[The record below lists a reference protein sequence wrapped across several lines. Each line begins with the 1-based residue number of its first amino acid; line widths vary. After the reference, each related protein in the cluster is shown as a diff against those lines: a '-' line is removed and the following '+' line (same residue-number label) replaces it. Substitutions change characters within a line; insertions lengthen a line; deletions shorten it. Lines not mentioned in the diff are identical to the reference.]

1 MDNAKGYKAFK
12 PGMICRDKQYAENT
26 DYEEVGGKICEKGMM
41 HYCVNPFDVLNFYDL
56 VDESGKFSDF
66 AEVKALDQPISGSDG
81 KFATKKLHI
90 GAKLSFAGFIKACI
104 DYTKEQTIVNMP
116 KSDVATGDY
125 AKIGSSGDYAQ
136 IGSSGDYAKIG
147 SSGDYAKI
155 GSSGDSAKIGSS
167 GDYAKIGSS
176 GDSAKI
182 GSSGDSAQIGSS
194 GDYAKIGSSGG
205 YAKIGSS
212 GDSAK
217 IGSSGYSAQIG
228 SSGDYAKIGSSGDY
242 AQIGSSGGYAKIGSS
257 GDSAKIGSSGDS
269 AKIGSSGYS
278 AKIGSS
284 GGSAK
289 IGSSGGSAQID
300 STGVDSVICCAGHGC
315 TVKAKIG
322 SWITLAE
329 WEYSEE
335 KGRSV
340 PRFVKTEYVDGEK
353 IKPDTWYQLKNGEF
367 VEVNR

>member
-12 PGMICRDKQYAENT
+12 PGMICREKQYAENT

-116 KSDVATGDY
+116 KSDVATGD
-125 AKIGSSGDYAQ
+125 SAQ
-136 IGSSGDYAKIG
+136 
-147 SSGDYAKI
+147 I

-167 GDYAKIGSS
+167 GDYA
-176 GDSAKI
+176 
-182 GSSGDSAQIGSS
+182 Q
-194 GDYAKIGSSGG
+194 
-205 YAKIGSS
+205 IGSS

-228 SSGDYAKIGSSGDY
+228 SSGDYAKIGSSGD
-242 AQIGSSGGYAKIGSS
+242 
-257 GDSAKIGSSGDS
+257 SAK
-269 AKIGSSGYS
+269 
-278 AKIGSS
+278 
-284 GGSAK
+284 
-289 IGSSGGSAQID
+289 ID

>member
-12 PGMICRDKQYAENT
+12 PGMICKDKQYAENT
-26 DYEEVGGKICEKGMM
+26 DYEEGGGKICAKGMM

-90 GAKLSFAGFIKACI
+90 GAKLSFAGFIKDCI

-125 AKIGSSGDYAQ
+125 AKIGSSGD
-136 IGSSGDYAKIG
+136 
-147 SSGDYAKI
+147 
-155 GSSGDSAKIGSS
+155 
-167 GDYAKIGSS
+167 
-176 GDSAKI
+176 
-182 GSSGDSAQIGSS
+182 SAQIGSS
-194 GDYAKIGSSGG
+194 GDY
-205 YAKIGSS
+205 
-212 GDSAK
+212 
-217 IGSSGYSAQIG
+217 
-228 SSGDYAKIGSSGDY
+228 
-242 AQIGSSGGYAKIGSS
+242 
-257 GDSAKIGSSGDS
+257 
-269 AKIGSSGYS
+269 
-278 AKIGSS
+278 
-284 GGSAK
+284 
-289 IGSSGGSAQID
+289 AQID
-300 STGVDSVICCAGHGC
+300 STGVDSVICCAGRGC

>member
-66 AEVKALDQPISGSDG
+66 AEVKALDQPISGPDG

-116 KSDVATGDY
+116 KSDVATGNSAKIGSSGDY
-125 AKIGSSGDYAQ
+125 AQIGSSGDSAKIGSSGDYAQ
-136 IGSSGDYAKIG
+136 IGSSGDYAK
-147 SSGDYAKI
+147 
-155 GSSGDSAKIGSS
+155 
-167 GDYAKIGSS
+167 
-176 GDSAKI
+176 
-182 GSSGDSAQIGSS
+182 
-194 GDYAKIGSSGG
+194 
-205 YAKIGSS
+205 
-212 GDSAK
+212 
-217 IGSSGYSAQIG
+217 
-228 SSGDYAKIGSSGDY
+228 
-242 AQIGSSGGYAKIGSS
+242 
-257 GDSAKIGSSGDS
+257 
-269 AKIGSSGYS
+269 
-278 AKIGSS
+278 
-284 GGSAK
+284 
-289 IGSSGGSAQID
+289 ID

-315 TVKAKIG
+315 TVKAKVG

-329 WEYSEE
+329 WEYSKE

-340 PRFVKTEYVDGEK
+340 PRCVKTEYVDGEK

>member
-12 PGMICRDKQYAENT
+12 PGMICKDKQYAENT
-26 DYEEVGGKICEKGMM
+26 DYEEVGGTICEKGMM
-41 HYCVNPFDVLNFYDL
+41 HYCVNPFDVLNFYNL

-116 KSDVATGDY
+116 KSDVTT
-125 AKIGSSGDYAQ
+125 
-136 IGSSGDYAKIG
+136 
-147 SSGDYAKI
+147 
-155 GSSGDSAKIGSS
+155 
-167 GDYAKIGSS
+167 
-176 GDSAKI
+176 
-182 GSSGDSAQIGSS
+182 
-194 GDYAKIGSSGG
+194 
-205 YAKIGSS
+205 
-212 GDSAK
+212 
-217 IGSSGYSAQIG
+217 GYSAQIG
-228 SSGDYAKIGSSGDY
+228 SSGYYAKIGSSGNY
-242 AQIGSSGGYAKIGSS
+242 AQIGSSG
-257 GDSAKIGSSGDS
+257 D
-269 AKIGSSGYS
+269 
-278 AKIGSS
+278 
-284 GGSAK
+284 
-289 IGSSGGSAQID
+289 SAQID
-300 STGVDSVICCAGHGC
+300 STGVDSVICCAGRGC

-335 KGRSV
+335 KGRYV
-340 PRFVKTEYVDGEK
+340 PRCVKTEYVDGEN

>member
-1 MDNAKGYKAFK
+1 MDNAKGYKAFN
-12 PGMICRDKQYAENT
+12 PGMICNDKQYAENT

-66 AEVKALDQPISGSDG
+66 AEVNALDQPISGSDG

-116 KSDVATGDY
+116 KSDVTTGD
-125 AKIGSSGDYAQ
+125 S
-136 IGSSGDYAKIG
+136 
-147 SSGDYAKI
+147 
-155 GSSGDSAKIGSS
+155 
-167 GDYAKIGSS
+167 
-176 GDSAKI
+176 
-182 GSSGDSAQIGSS
+182 
-194 GDYAKIGSSGG
+194 
-205 YAKIGSS
+205 
-212 GDSAK
+212 
-217 IGSSGYSAQIG
+217 
-228 SSGDYAKIGSSGDY
+228 
-242 AQIGSSGGYAKIGSS
+242 AKIGSS

-269 AKIGSSGYS
+269 AKIGSSGD
-278 AKIGSS
+278 
-284 GGSAK
+284 
-289 IGSSGGSAQID
+289 SAQID

-340 PRFVKTEYVDGEK
+340 PRCVKTEYVDGEK
-353 IKPDTWYQLKNGEF
+353 IKADTWYRLKNGEF
-367 VEVNR
+367 VEVE

>member
-12 PGMICRDKQYAENT
+12 PGMICKDKQYAENT

-90 GAKLSFAGFIKACI
+90 GAKLSFAGFINACI

-116 KSDVATGDY
+116 KSDVTTGNSAQIGSSGDSAQIGSSGNSAKIGSLGDY

-136 IGSSGDYAKIG
+136 IGSSGYSAQIG
-147 SSGDYAKI
+147 SSGY
-155 GSSGDSAKIGSS
+155 SAKIGSS
-167 GDYAKIGSS
+167 GY
-176 GDSAKI
+176 
-182 GSSGDSAQIGSS
+182 
-194 GDYAKIGSSGG
+194 Y
-205 YAKIGSS
+205 
-212 GDSAK
+212 AK

-228 SSGDYAKIGSSGDY
+228 SSGNYAKIGSSGYSAQIGSSGYYAQIGSSGHSAQIGSSGNYAQIGSSGHAAQIGSSGDY
-242 AQIGSSGGYAKIGSS
+242 AQIGSSGNYAQIGSSGHAAQIGSS
-257 GDSAKIGSSGDS
+257 GDYAQIGSSGD
-269 AKIGSSGYS
+269 
-278 AKIGSS
+278 
-284 GGSAK
+284 
-289 IGSSGGSAQID
+289 SAQID
-300 STGVDSVICCAGHGC
+300 STGVDSVICCAGRGC

-335 KGRSV
+335 KGRYV
-340 PRFVKTEYVDGEK
+340 PRCVKTEYVDGEN

-367 VEVNR
+367 VEVR

>member
-12 PGMICRDKQYAENT
+12 PGMVCRDKQYAENT

-66 AEVKALDQPISGSDG
+66 AEVKALDQPVSGSNG

-104 DYTKEQTIVNMP
+104 DYTKEQTIDNMP
-116 KSDVATGDY
+116 KSDV
-125 AKIGSSGDYAQ
+125 GSGNSAQ
-136 IGSSGDYAKIG
+136 
-147 SSGDYAKI
+147 I

-167 GDYAKIGSS
+167 GNYAQIGGS
-176 GDSAKI
+176 GNSAQI

-194 GDYAKIGSSGG
+194 GDSAKIGSSGN
-205 YAKIGSS
+205 YAQIGSS

-217 IGSSGYSAQIG
+217 IGSSGN
-228 SSGDYAKIGSSGDY
+228 
-242 AQIGSSGGYAKIGSS
+242 
-257 GDSAKIGSSGDS
+257 SAKIGSSGH
-269 AKIGSSGYS
+269 Y
-278 AKIGSS
+278 
-284 GGSAK
+284 
-289 IGSSGGSAQID
+289 AQID

-322 SWITLAE
+322 SWVTLAE

-340 PRFVKTEYVDGEK
+340 PRCVKTEYVDGEK
-353 IKPDTWYQLKNGEF
+353 IKPDTWYQLKNGEL